1 MLNIVEFFAVW
12 GRCIVSDKCKQ
23 PNLRWRLSL
32 LILGV
37 ILFIFT
43 EENSTFAATLLGA
56 IETGEAD
63 FFRILPYGL
72 LFIAA
77 IQAVVNPKKG
87 EKGQG
92 KGAKR
97 FTSQQQLQKEIA
109 ERKRME
115 EELRAAHQKLLDII
129 EFLPDATF
137 VIDKDKKV
145 TAWNRAMEEMTG
157 VPQKEIIGKGDY
169 AYSVPLYGK
178 KQAVLIDLIASNDQE
193 TRNRYDYVE
202 KRGNTLYAEAF
213 VPSVFEGKGAFLL
226 VTASPL
232 FDNEGNVV
240 GAIESIRDITARK
253 RAEEELQRTVH
264 ELRKTQ
270 SVVIEREKLAIIGQ
284 MAAGMA
290 HEIRN
295 PLTSVSGFA
304 QLLKEKCPDDKTL
317 KNYASIILDEVN
329 QANSVL
335 TNFLQ
340 LARPKQ
346 PVLKFHSVNEL
357 VREILAVV
365 EPHAFLNNI
374 ELIYEEANNLPLS
387 MLDKDQIKQVLLNM
401 CRNAIEAMP
410 DGGKIKILFGHFPDE
425 REIFIDIE
433 DTGCGIPTDKMQ
445 NIGVPFYSTK
455 DDGTGLGLSIS
466 YSIIH
471 AHHGRVEVKS
481 TLGRGTRFRII
492 LPYTWE
498 NEKSDKS

>member
-1 MLNIVEFFAVW
+1 MSQRLLPVIIILLFVFAERDLAFAALLTGSVETGNAA
-12 GRCIVSDKCKQ
+12 GAM
-23 PNLRWRLSL
+23 RLFL
-32 LILGV
+32 PGV
-37 ILFIFT
+37 LFIT
-43 EENSTFAATLLGA
+43 AV
-56 IETGEAD
+56 
-63 FFRILPYGL
+63 
-72 LFIAA
+72 
-77 IQAVVNPKKG
+77 QAVVKQKKG

-92 KGAKR
+92 KVSKQ

-157 VPQKEIIGKGDY
+157 VPKKEIIGKGDY
-169 AYSVPLYGK
+169 VYSIPLYGK
-178 KQAVLIDLIASNDQE
+178 KQSVLIDLIASDDQE
-193 TRNRYDYVE
+193 TKDRYDYVE
-202 KRGNTLYAEAF
+202 KRGNTFYAEAF
-213 VPSVFEGKGAFLL
+213 VPYVFERKGAFLL

-240 GAIESIRDITARK
+240 GAIESIRDITERK
-253 RAEEELQRTVH
+253 LAEEKLQHTVH

-295 PLTSVSGFA
+295 PLTSVRGFA
-304 QLLKEKCPDDKTL
+304 QLLKEKCPDNDTL
-317 KNYASIILDEVN
+317 ENYVSIIIDEVN
-329 QANSVL
+329 QANSVI

-346 PVLKFHSVNEL
+346 PVLKLHSVNEL
-357 VREILAVV
+357 IGEILTIV
-365 EPHAFLNNI
+365 EPHAFINNI
-374 ELIYEEANNLPLS
+374 ELTFERAKDLPLC
-387 MLDKDQIKQVLLNM
+387 MLDRDQIKQVLLNM

-410 DGGKIKILFGHFPDE
+410 DGGKIAIASGQFSDE
-425 REIFIDIE
+425 KEIFIDIT
-433 DTGCGIPTDKMQ
+433 DTGCGIPKDKMH

-455 DDGTGLGLSIS
+455 DEGTGLGLSIS

-471 AHHGRVEVKS
+471 AHKGRVEVKS